1 MLVKGR
7 LERGDG
13 DVLNVVAER
22 LEPFPVELADP
33 RTSSGARRLGCGG
46 AGPRPAQP
54 PLPGLPMTVTRF
66 GPRGPPI

>member
-22 LEPFPVELADP
+22 LEPFPVELAEP
-33 RTSSGARRLGCGG
+33 GPSVEVAASAG
-46 AGPRPAQP
+46 AGPG
-54 PLPGLPMTVTRF
+54 PGRLNLRSRDF
-66 GPRGPPI
+66 R